1 MDALLKRYA
10 PALLPFAVAVA
21 GIFTALGD
29 ANLGALTDWRTWAQV
44 VIVLVTTAAVYLLA
58 LLPTGWRGAFKVGA
72 PIVATLLTA
81 AVAAVPTGEPLNKA
95 NLVLIATALFKIVAT
110 QLGVAIR
117 LEPVK
122 LDAVNA
128 QGGTLV
134 GTLSA
139 LSTHDALT
147 EGDGLSD
154 PRNAAASDAPK
165 HLAGHSG

>member
-122 LDAVNA
+122 LDARSTPA
-128 QGGTLV
+128 GTV
-134 GTLSA
+134 PVVTA
-139 LSTHDALT
+139 LGAHDALT
-147 EGDGLSD
+147 EGDGLSN
-154 PRNAAASDAPK
+154 PRNAPTTADDAPR
-165 HLAGHSG
+165 HLASS

>member
-72 PIVATLLTA
+72 PILATLLTA

-122 LDAVNA
+122 IDARATPAGAVPVI
-128 QGGTLV
+128 T
-134 GTLSA
+134 A
-139 LSTHDALT
+139 LGVHDALT

-154 PRNAAASDAPK
+154 PQNATTPDAPK